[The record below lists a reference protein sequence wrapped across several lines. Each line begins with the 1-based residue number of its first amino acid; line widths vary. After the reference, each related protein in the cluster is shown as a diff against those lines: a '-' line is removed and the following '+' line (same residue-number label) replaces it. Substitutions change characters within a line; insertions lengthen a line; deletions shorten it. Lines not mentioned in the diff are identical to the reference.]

1 MIWTITLWMAMQG
14 QVDNSCAE
22 TPPSLCFYKG
32 CGKMAVEIDG
42 GCPLYTDA
50 PTQFKPLKSAEHVFE
65 IRTKRDESAPI
76 KNEYLIGCREGFT
89 LIQSEHVSG
98 DVWTTEGCVRI
109 TRELWIDGKRLGT
122 IKGLD

>member
-1 MIWTITLWMAMQG
+1 MIWTVVLWLGMQG
-14 QVDNSCAE
+14 QRANEPNAAILVEPNVICNEWLPDSHGSCDA
-22 TPPSLCFYKG
+22 
-32 CGKMAVEIDG
+32 
-42 GCPLYTDA
+42 A